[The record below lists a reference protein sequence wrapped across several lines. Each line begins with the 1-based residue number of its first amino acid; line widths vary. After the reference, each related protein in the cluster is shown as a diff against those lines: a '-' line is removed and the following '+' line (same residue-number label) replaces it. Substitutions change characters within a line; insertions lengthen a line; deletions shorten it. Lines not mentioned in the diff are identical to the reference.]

1 MLNLL
6 LFLVSDEALKN
17 GGWELMCV
25 IALLFLSLFASRSL
39 HGKPIIVQ
47 SYFCL
52 LFPAAEIITKMSVRC
67 NISCEI
73 TDSNHFSSQRHT
85 P

>member
-6 LFLVSDEALKN
+6 LFLVSVEALNN
-17 GGWELMCV
+17 GGWELMCF
-25 IALLFLSLFASRSL
+25 IALRFFFFFASRSL
-39 HGKPIIVQ
+39 YREPIIVQ

-73 TDSNHFSSQRHT
+73 TDSNHFSSQRHAL
-85 P
+85 